1 MKRAAFG
8 LRSSRLMC
16 GVFGAAVAWAVFAAG
31 LAAQSPPPVTGTIA
45 LEGTMQ
51 KFYRA
56 ANVIVVKTID
66 GVEHALSFTKSLI
79 VHGGGEGEDPLAGL
93 LEGRPVV
100 VHYTLQGSRLAAQE
114 IDRVGAD
121 DTTITEGRVVEVN
134 RKRRQITIRSENGSS
149 ETLRLSERAAA
160 DSSTGVAE
168 PGLDVQV
175 KVLVVDEDGQRVVHY
190 FKRVDQ
196 RSNERQK

>member
-1 MKRAAFG
+1 MKRSAFG
-8 LRSSRLMC
+8 LRSSRRTC
-16 GVFGAAVAWAVFAAG
+16 EVAGALVAWAALVAG
-31 LAAQSPPPVTGTIA
+31 PAAQSPPPVTGTIA

-56 ANVIVVKTID
+56 ANVIIVKTID

-79 VHGGGEGEDPLAGL
+79 VHGGPEGEDPLAGL
-93 LEGRPVV
+93 VEGRPVV
-100 VHYTLQGSRLAAQE
+100 VHYTLQGTRLAAQE

-134 RKRRQITIRSENGSS
+134 RKRRQITIRFDNGSL

-168 PGLDVQV
+168 PGLNVQV
-175 KVLVVDEDGQRVVHY
+175 KVLVVKEDGQRVVHY
-190 FKRVDQ
+190 FRRIDQ
-196 RSNERQK
+196 RSNQR

>member
-1 MKRAAFG
+1 MKRP
-8 LRSSRLMC
+8 
-16 GVFGAAVAWAVFAAG
+16 VFGSWLSRPMFGILAGLGAWAVVGAG
-31 LAAQSPPPVTGTIA
+31 LAAQSPPSVTGTVA

-66 GVEHALSFTKSLI
+66 GVEHAFSFTKSLI
-79 VHGGGEGEDPLAGL
+79 VHGAREGEDPLAGL

-100 VHYTLQGSRLAAQE
+100 VHYTVQGTRLSAQE

-121 DTTITEGRVVEVN
+121 DATITEGRVVEVN
-134 RKRRQITIRSENGSS
+134 RKRRQITIRFDNGTS

-160 DSSTGVAE
+160 DSSTGIAE
-168 PGLDVQV
+168 PGIDVQV

-190 FKRVDQ
+190 FRRVDD
-196 RSNERQK
+196 RSNQR